1 MRRGI
6 GIGVVLLLI
15 LAARAIDTHVSL
27 VEAHGGTISP
37 RSESGKHHD
46 AVHAARSE
54 ELVAVP

>member
-27 VEAHGGTISP
+27 VEAHGGAISA
-37 RSESGKHHD
+37 RSESGKGTTMRFTLP
-46 AVHAARSE
+46 VWKS
-54 ELVAVP
+54 